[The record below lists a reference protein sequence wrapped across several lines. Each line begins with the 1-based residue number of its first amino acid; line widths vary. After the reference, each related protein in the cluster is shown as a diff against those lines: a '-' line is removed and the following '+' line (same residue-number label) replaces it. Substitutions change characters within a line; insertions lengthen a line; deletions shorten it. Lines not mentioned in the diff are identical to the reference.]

1 MNREN
6 LLLRIEQRARLHGPN
21 ETRRAVCAT
30 LEALGGIL
38 PPPVLHPLLT
48 AVPAEIRQ
56 HLPAAQVPKIRCCR
70 DFITVIAG
78 RLQIE
83 APDAAFLARVVFEQL
98 NDPAYE
104 VTPAAVAHLTPADL
118 RPLLSARD
126 PELLTRHPATDPS
139 PRVPELGAIIE
150 FPRPA
155 RDQEAARELHSV

>member
-1 MNREN
+1 
-6 LLLRIEQRARLHGPN
+6 
-21 ETRRAVCAT
+21 
-30 LEALGGIL
+30 
-38 PPPVLHPLLT
+38 
-48 AVPAEIRQ
+48 
-56 HLPAAQVPKIRCCR
+56 
-70 DFITVIAG
+70 
-78 RLQIE
+78 
-83 APDAAFLARVVFEQL
+83 
-98 NDPAYE
+98 